1 MNKLDEANKLSNKII
16 KELMESPLELNDCM
30 SVLATIMVEYAIT
43 SGCEIGAV
51 VNDMERIYE
60 FIGKVHQDPSGAIH

>member
-1 MNKLDEANKLSNKII
+1 
-16 KELMESPLELNDCM
+16 M

-43 SGCEIGAV
+43 SGCEISAV